1 MLTRQSIFL
10 IKICQYPAKT
20 GKRQFLIIEN
30 RRNYERHYIINIF
43 IGVVKFF
50 ILPINI
56 IAKSSIIVVISD
68 NKYRSSAIY
77 FFHQMR
83 KI

>member
-1 MLTRQSIFL
+1 MLTRQSTFL

-20 GKRQFLIIEN
+20 GKHQFLIIETLMKG
-30 RRNYERHYIINIF
+30 IILLIY

-56 IAKSSIIVVISD
+56 IAKSSIIIVISD
-68 NKYRSSAIY
+68 NKYRAIY
-77 FFHQMR
+77 FQAQYIFFI
-83 KI
+83 K